1 MDCTASPHL
10 DSGHVDLEQEAEP
23 LALLQ
28 PRLVTDARH
37 APLAAIP
44 RHLQTYIFL
53 PKIDYDNKLTQKFSC
68 TNNCLNGGGAAGP
81 PLHQSQVSILYN

>member
-10 DSGHVDLEQEAEP
+10 DSGHIDLEQEAEP

-28 PRLVTDARH
+28 LRLVADARH
-37 APLAAIP
+37 AP

-53 PKIDYDNKLTQKFSC
+53 PQILIMTINSLRNSPTPEHEHVDL
-68 TNNCLNGGGAAGP
+68 GGNSA
-81 PLHQSQVSILYN
+81 QV

>member
-10 DSGHVDLEQEAEP
+10 DSGHIDLEQEAEP

-28 PRLVTDARH
+28 LRLVADARH

-53 PKIDYDNKLTQKFSC
+53 PQ
-68 TNNCLNGGGAAGP
+68 
-81 PLHQSQVSILYN
+81 ILIMTTDSPRNSPAPTTA

>member
-10 DSGHVDLEQEAEP
+10 DSGHIDLEQEADS

-28 PRLVTDARH
+28 PRLVADARH

-53 PKIDYDNKLTQKFSC
+53 PQ
-68 TNNCLNGGGAAGP
+68 
-81 PLHQSQVSILYN
+81 ILIMTINSLRNSPAPTTA